1 MVLVEWWDDCDMVG
15 IESCST
21 KNLER
26 LVESRTTGRVLG
38 LYHGLGGSS
47 CEGLVRPSHCV
58 HSSKRPYN
66 QRNGERVDAFRSRQA
81 PIVAILA

>member
-1 MVLVEWWDDCDMVG
+1 MALAVHPARVWCD
-15 IESCST
+15 
-21 KNLER
+21 L
-26 LVESRTTGRVLG
+26 
-38 LYHGLGGSS
+38 
-47 CEGLVRPSHCV
+47 SHCV

>member
-21 KNLER
+21 KKNLER
-26 LVESRTTGRVLG
+26 LVESRTTGRVLE

-47 CEGLVRPSHCV
+47 CEGLVRPKSLC
-58 HSSKRPYN
+58 SFLQTPLQST
-66 QRNGERVDAFRSRQA
+66 QR
-81 PIVAILA
+81 